1 MDSQD
6 RQDGNPGARF
16 IRDMELLSRKLRES
30 FIYFHSIPTFFKI
43 THLSSKIS
51 TPSSY

>member
-30 FIYFHSIPTFFKI
+30 FIYFHSIPTFFKKTI
-43 THLSSKIS
+43 YSARF
-51 TPSSY
+51 